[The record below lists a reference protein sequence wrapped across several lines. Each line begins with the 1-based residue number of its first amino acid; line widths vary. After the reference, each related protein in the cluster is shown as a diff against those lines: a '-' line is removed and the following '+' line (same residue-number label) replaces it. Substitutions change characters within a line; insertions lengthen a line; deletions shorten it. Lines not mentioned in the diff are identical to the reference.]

1 MFDKLIATPIDFFKF
16 AKTRLKLDK
25 ITKEVLVGPVYNL
38 LKGTYQSTIGLEYNM
53 EECYKALS
61 DQLDWKNPEGD
72 RCPFDL
78 SKPLPL
84 KGRPGYLTIPVEYF
98 FNNDLEYLKS
108 ENVERKSTTLI
119 DVLSVPDRV
128 EFHVFE
134 ARTVSYIVAHV
145 VAIPFGVFLLVAS
158 RCIESCTLIEGP
170 VVLFVRKNNRILL
183 SKLKNG
189 HRDANSSDRCE
200 LLEKI
205 SLDLKGL
212 ESYSNT
218 DDLRGN
224 IIEAIRL
231 EIENDVKV
239 ENNC

>member
-1 MFDKLIATPIDFFKF
+1 MNIHDWMSSLLMSCGKSVFILAFFP
-16 AKTRLKLDK
+16 AISSLLDE
-25 ITKEVLVGPVYNL
+25 I
-38 LKGTYQSTIGLEYNM
+38 
-53 EECYKALS
+53 
-61 DQLDWKNPEGD
+61 
-72 RCPFDL
+72 
-78 SKPLPL
+78 
-84 KGRPGYLTIPVEYF
+84 
-98 FNNDLEYLKS
+98 
-108 ENVERKSTTLI
+108 
-119 DVLSVPDRV
+119 
-128 EFHVFE
+128 FE

-145 VAIPFGVFLLVAS
+145 VAIPLGVFLLVAF
-158 RCIESCTLIEGP
+158 RCIESCTLLEGP

-189 HRDANSSDRCE
+189 HRDANSSGRCE